1 MQYCS
6 FSNKN
11 KTQAIDYINFKL
23 GSVYLNND
31 TAFSLIPFMKAAYKD
46 LSSKKNKSGELV
58 MTSEKAFTFLKQFPE
73 LLSKAA
79 GTKKYRSLLKGS
91 FLEVADLAEELE
103 GGNSAEVLL
112 KTLGLDKTSQER
124 VDEAKRR
131 KAAQAAQ
138 KKEEQDKRK
147 ASKVNEQSAEES
159 ENRFSNDTIA
169 DPLTTTNKEIGYRTI
184 TKEDGSTSTVPG
196 SAINNPIVVANGR
209 FRRSLLMEGKT
220 GKSVL
225 PTGSNR
231 EYVSLSD
238 SKYELRIVSGSKVS
252 EADQVNIPEGSMYNG
267 LVILYVDKETGTPV
281 RINNAGEVTEN
292 GEFLAHSWFRSPSE
306 VSKKD
311 GPLAALHQVIINNIV
326 ENPSLEYTLN
336 IKGGYLG
343 FVIDYS
349 TVKFQIKKLNLQP
362 KDIKSVVIR
371 DGLAK
376 DVKSMYVDVEGYD
389 YLALVDP
396 NTLAYSSTTLYK
408 ATIALLKSKEF
419 TADEKRS
426 ALYDWL
432 LSRNPN
438 LITIKEDRLFIAGKL
453 NKFVDEATEAEL
465 LSQLD
470 RINLANVINTDS
482 LLIPKLDENGDLSVE
497 SISRIDFIYDNYGIK
512 APVDANRKLLS
523 AHADIAYERNFDLIE
538 KVDRDSLEI
547 SKQSQPKKS
556 KKQELLEKEQ
566 ELLSR
571 LGDDNLLNKI
581 DSLSSAATPEQI
593 AEAEAWWA
601 THPLSKYIPLNRM
614 FGIVNAGAVAT
625 WGSNGIT
632 LYSGSNSTD
641 IYHEAWHGFT
651 QLVLTKEEK
660 IALYKAAAKVNGNKN
675 YIQLEEDL
683 AEDFRQYMM
692 TGKSKVFGR
701 SKTVNSIY
709 KKILQILK
717 AIFGQRTFITEGLN
731 KAQAIE
737 SISEIYE
744 NLANGSIMESRGP
757 AWENSMFVDLNK
769 GIEMPDGNT
778 SMSSANSKYVQG
790 AIDSILVDIMERQ
803 SDADVNSFFT
813 EMGNLEKLYAA
824 IKTRLE
830 LRQMILEEELL
841 EIEDTAANTLKR
853 AELADSIFILKNAIE
868 AYGTVEEAKSNT
880 RLNTI
885 GYHMSKSDLMVAF
898 KDVVEEEDE
907 KFELTE
913 SSDLEEFREAYDKS
927 GNEISQ
933 QEIMDRRIKLMLA
946 TVPERDRNGNNV
958 LDRFGLPKLLSFGKV
973 YNDIQTALAGIKT
986 REDLYERLTELQSVN
1001 QAFKEKGRRYN
1012 NVYEHILS
1020 QIGAIDD
1027 VDNGKQLL
1035 SGLLWKGFNLAYIP
1049 NKQVFA
1055 SKNGLGIT
1063 VKVKNPEGDTS
1074 KIKKKLLADFQSEN
1088 PNGVNYAKVFEK
1100 YTKQSLKNS
1109 ANLYGFLYD
1118 LGIVTGYSLELDNYL
1133 KQPEVVN
1140 SFELLYDEVKN
1151 NLVPSLK
1158 GKNVL
1163 EPIRV
1168 LSSNRGKYS
1177 GQTGV
1182 INSLLN
1188 FVIGLT
1194 PGMSISRRIDAD
1206 GKNVYDLG
1214 YNSTQSQIVKALNG
1228 IATVDELKNNPAT
1241 AHLHPDNNPLT
1252 KHSFWFKAM
1261 FKDGVRDTTSPGR
1274 IKFEHF
1280 LGVFTPDISQKN
1292 SNMTDSTK
1300 IVADLNML
1308 FMSGMAEQVRASDKS
1323 TSYMLNINKRID
1335 GAITKK
1341 LGLFISP
1348 TAKSTGRAT
1357 RFFKAKLQADIEVM
1371 KLFRG
1376 ENSNVQNSKSSSQL
1390 AMFSAILDGDK
1401 ALVTSLIQDVVEGEM
1416 TLDQWFKEDG
1426 NLENFE
1432 DAIESYFVGKTA
1444 EIFNIIKR
1452 SDLVKGLDPKAIS
1465 EDKSSAK
1472 SFEEDSSL
1480 IDDIVRNFLINQWLI
1495 NSEVASIFVGDLG
1508 QFKDANDFTKRFAV
1522 TSTGNLFDTGT
1533 SIQNYINS
1541 KGNLY
1546 AQQVL
1551 GLEQQDTKQYDG
1563 IGNTVIVKDIDKN
1576 ASKEGSLLSPIF
1588 IKGLQD
1594 YAERYNISKEEI
1606 SKLIQEYKDN
1616 YNEADAQAFITLD
1629 SYRQLAIA
1637 SQEWNWD
1644 THEPLYIKIVKAAA
1658 EGGEISYQDVIDAK
1672 QFFSVRKYQYYGP
1685 LLNAE
1690 INGKKVAATALHKY
1704 SLKPI
1709 IPTAKGQP
1717 KKAIDIIHDAMV
1729 RSKVD
1734 YIVFESG
1741 SKVNNVNEKV
1751 DTYNY
1756 STSEVDGHVVREI
1769 KSEQELLQSFA
1780 NNINQIHFDYLK
1792 DVTKVKDKYKGK
1804 ATSSS
1809 QLRNLLP
1816 IGIYSEGQILPGK
1829 EEAAKN
1835 YESYLRSTE
1844 EYLEVEKEKLSK
1856 VFENKTPENV
1866 KQVAEKIRRDLE
1878 KKEASDEE
1886 IEALDELINNG
1897 GNIDALP
1904 NADKIETII
1913 TNILN
1918 KRLVKAK
1925 LVGEA
1930 LVQVSSAFME
1940 RLDGPQIGYSNDLK
1954 FYEYSNGKVRAAQTK
1969 IALQG
1974 EFVKLLAMKYKGE
1987 TIKTLA
1993 RLNEAIKDEKWL
2005 NTGNNRRMIT
2015 ITGVRIPVQGHNSV
2029 EVLEV
2034 VEFMD
2039 PANGTAIVVPS
2050 ELPVKSGGDFDVDK
2064 LTLFYP
2070 RIFAGIKKSD
2080 NKLEELTDKMLE
2092 AIFGETGS
2100 EKEYFVTLDKQ
2111 GQAGSQNAMIESM
2124 TKIILDPSNYL
2135 NLIQPNSTAT
2145 VKENSTAYNHY
2156 AKAKSDEAL
2165 TGTSLDYVFN
2175 VRKLKENSVGK
2186 RALGIVAANNVIMA
2200 LLSRV
2205 SSNLPA
2211 VISYKGKK
2219 GMADIPLNS
2228 LLLPLDSK
2236 GVGSNLD
2243 VAGKN
2248 VKTRITE
2255 QLING
2260 FVDIAKGAWIFNIKA
2275 DYQSTPVLLSLIALG
2290 VEYDYAV
2297 ALINTPKM
2305 QEMFKV
2311 QALKKEDPLYRLT
2324 NDVEM
2329 SSPKLKA
2336 INLSKWTE
2344 ANKWIQKTLRGK
2356 TTPTLEELLND
2367 ETGNVAYAM
2376 YLQALPLI
2384 EDISNV
2390 MRSVKV
2396 DTVTTSTIQEANMV
2410 RANISRLSPFGKAIA
2425 AEVFN
2430 TSVQGVY
2437 EGIKAFQATSLREWF
2452 PIRSFDFSS
2461 ITEGYEKLGSVGIK
2475 YWKPADKINLFK
2487 RLSKHFTS
2495 YLHQN
2500 ENTTTFK
2507 ELRNGTSKILQ
2518 NVDIEFTGKIAVPV
2532 LIAEGEKILI
2542 NLELLEQKFK
2552 DQKSASFNSYERA
2565 NGVRFQYQGNF
2576 IIHEINKAL
2585 EKLKMPS
2592 ATEEE
2597 IAHKALLVSN
2607 AAEVLFV
2614 KKSQYNIGRLFS
2626 KVKEVAQLNADS
2638 DLIDKMKTFSE
2649 GSLVSLGV
2657 TYTLAE
2663 PTEYKEDVRK
2673 LSELSITGK
2682 NQDELEAGIFFSML
2696 SERVALQDNFEASES
2711 SLMPYVLDK
2720 DLAKTLSS
2728 AVNKF
2733 GNLSRLQ
2740 QDAEV
2745 NKFITQFNKKN
2756 LSSHASYLLK
2766 SKESTSNIGKMIEL
2780 GTATVRV
2787 EDETILENGNLNL
2800 SVVQELDDGSD
2811 FRFAV
2816 EINKGG
2822 ILVDVKGIQKE
2833 YAARNYELVTGVD
2846 TGLEY
2851 GILPSPETTTLSD
2864 DQVMEEMR
2872 KCNIS

>member
-11 KTQAIDYINFKL
+11 LIQAIKYSNFKL
-23 GSVYLNND
+23 ATVYLD
-31 TAFSLIPFMKAAYKD
+31 SDVAFSLVPFMKAAYNE
-46 LSSKKNKSGELV
+46 LSRKTTSSGELL
-58 MTSEKAFTFLKQFPE
+58 MTPEKAFTFVKQFPE
-73 LLSKAA
+73 LLLLAA
-79 GTKKYRSLLKGS
+79 TTKKYNKLLKNS
-91 FLEVADLAEELE
+91 FVEISDLAEQLE
-103 GGNSAEVLL
+103 GENSAEVLL
-112 KTLGLDKTSQER
+112 KALGLDKTTQER
-124 VDEAKRR
+124 LNEAKRR

-138 KKEEQDKRK
+138 KKEEQEKKK
-147 ASKVNEQSAEES
+147 ASEVNKQSAEES
-159 ENRFSNDTIA
+159 ENTFSNNTIA
-169 DPLTTTNKEIGYRTI
+169 DPLTTTNKEIGYRTV
-184 TKEDGSTSTVPG
+184 TKEDGSVSTVPG
-196 SAINNPIVVANGR
+196 SAINNPIVLANSK
-209 FRRSLLMEGKT
+209 FRRNLLMEGKT
-220 GKSVL
+220 GKSIL
-225 PTGSNR
+225 PANSNR
-231 EYVSLSD
+231 EYVSLAE
-238 SKYELRIVSGSKVS
+238 SKYELRIVSGNKVS
-252 EADQVNIPEGSMYNG
+252 EADRVAIPEGSMYNG
-267 LVILYVDKETGTPV
+267 LVILYVDKETGKPV
-281 RINNAGEVTEN
+281 RINNAGEVTEA

-306 VSKKD
+306 VAQKD
-311 GPLAALHQVIINNIV
+311 GPLAALHQTIINNIL
-326 ENPSLEYTLN
+326 NNSDLEYTLN

-349 TVKFQIKKLNLQP
+349 TIKFQIKKLNLQP
-362 KDIKSVVIR
+362 ADIKSVVIR
-371 DGLAK
+371 DGLTK
-376 DVKSMYVDVEGYD
+376 GVKSMYVDVEGYD

-396 NTLAYSSTTLYK
+396 NTLAYSSASLYK
-408 ATIALLKSKEF
+408 ATIALLKSSEF

-426 ALYDWL
+426 GLYDWL

-438 LITIKEDRLFIAGKL
+438 LTTIKENRLFIAGKL
-453 NKFVDEATEAEL
+453 NKFADEATEEEL
-465 LSQLD
+465 LSQFD
-470 RINLANVINTDS
+470 KVNLANAINTDTI
-482 LLIPKLDENGDLSVE
+482 LIPKLDENGDLSIE
-497 SISRIDFIYDNYGIK
+497 SVSRIDFIYDNYGIK
-512 APVDANRKLLS
+512 APVDANKKLLS
-523 AHADIAYERNFDLIE
+523 AHADIAYERNFDLVE
-538 KVDRDSLEI
+538 KVDRDRLEQ
-547 SKQSQPKKS
+547 SKKAQPKKS

-566 ELLSR
+566 DLLNR
-571 LGDDNLLNKI
+571 LANDNLLNKI

-593 AEAEAWWA
+593 AKAEAWWS

-625 WGSNGIT
+625 WGSDGIT

-744 NLANGSIMESRGP
+744 NLADGSIMESRGP
-757 AWENSMFVDLNK
+757 AWDNSMFVDLNK

-778 SMSSANSKYVQG
+778 SMSSANSKYVKG

-803 SDADVNSFFT
+803 SNADINSFFT
-813 EMGNLEKLYAA
+813 EIGNLEKLYAA

-830 LRQMILEEELL
+830 LRQLILEEELS
-841 EIEDTAANTLKR
+841 EIEDTSANTLKR

-898 KDVVEEEDE
+898 KDAVQEEDE
-907 KFELTE
+907 KFELSE
-913 SSDLEEFREAYDKS
+913 SSDIQEFREAYDKA

-933 QEIMDRRIKLMLA
+933 QEIMNRRIKLMLA
-946 TVPERDRNGNNV
+946 TVPEKDRNGNNV

-973 YNDIQTALAGIKT
+973 YNDVQTALAGIKT
-986 REDLYERLTELQSVN
+986 REDLYQKLTELQSIN
-1001 QAFKEKGRRYN
+1001 QAFKDKGRRYN

-1020 QIGAIDD
+1020 QIGSIDD
-1027 VDNGKQLL
+1027 IDNGKQLL

-1055 SKNGLGIT
+1055 SNTEGGIS
-1063 VKVKNPEGDTS
+1063 VKVKSPEGDTS

-1088 PNGVNYAKVFEK
+1088 PKGVNYAKVFEK
-1100 YTKQSLKNS
+1100 YSKESLKNS
-1109 ANLYGFLYD
+1109 ANLYSFLYD

-1133 KQPEVVN
+1133 KQPEVLN
-1140 SFELLYDEVKN
+1140 SFELFYSEIKN
-1151 NLVPSLK
+1151 NLLPNLK

-1168 LSSNRGKYS
+1168 LSSKKGKYS

-1214 YNSTQSQIVKALNG
+1214 YNSTQSQIVKALNS
-1228 IATVDELKNNPAT
+1228 ITTVDELKDNPAT

-1252 KHSFWFKAM
+1252 KYSFWFKTI
-1261 FKDGVRDTTSPGR
+1261 FKDGVRDLNNPGL
-1274 IKFEHF
+1274 IKLEHF
-1280 LGVFTPDISQKN
+1280 LGLFTSVISQKN
-1292 SNMTDSTK
+1292 ANMTDSTK
-1300 IVADLNML
+1300 VVADINML
-1308 FMSGMAEQVRASDKS
+1308 FMSGMTEQVRASDKS

-1335 GAITKK
+1335 GALTKK

-1357 RFFKAKLQADIEVM
+1357 KFFKDKLRADVEVM
-1371 KLFRG
+1371 KLFRN
-1376 ENSNVQNSKSSSQL
+1376 ENNIQNSKSSSEL
-1390 AMFSAILDGDK
+1390 GMFSAILDGDK
-1401 ALVTSLIQDVVEGEM
+1401 ALVESLIENVVKGEM
-1416 TLDQWFKEDG
+1416 TLDQWFKEDN
-1426 NLENFE
+1426 NLETFE
-1432 DAIESYFVGKTA
+1432 TAIEAYFVGKTN
-1444 EIFNIIKR
+1444 EIFKIVSR
-1452 SDLVKGLDPKAIS
+1452 TELSKAIS
-1465 EDKSSAK
+1465 ATGVAEDKSSVK
-1472 SFEEDSSL
+1472 SFEDDPSL
-1480 IDDIVRNFLINQWLI
+1480 IENIVRNFLINQWLI

-1522 TSTGNLFDTGT
+1522 TSTGNLFDTGK

-1563 IGNTVIVKDIDKN
+1563 IGNTVIIKDIDKL
-1576 ASKEGSLLSPIF
+1576 ASKEGSLLGPVF

-1606 SKLIQEYKDN
+1606 SRLIQEYKDK

-1644 THEPLYIKIVKAAA
+1644 THEPLYKKIVKAAA
-1658 EGGEISYQDVIDAK
+1658 EGGEISYQEVIDAK

-1690 INGKKVAATALHKY
+1690 VNGKKAAATALHKY

-1717 KKAIDIIHDAMV
+1717 KKAIDVIHDAMV

-1741 SKVNNVNEKV
+1741 SKINNVNEKV
-1751 DTYNY
+1751 DAYNY
-1756 STSEVDGHVVREI
+1756 TPSDVDGHVVREV
-1769 KSEQELLQSFA
+1769 KSEQELEQAFA

-1792 DVTKVKDKYKGK
+1792 DVTKVKDSYKGK

-1816 IGIYSEGQILPGK
+1816 IGIYSDGEIIPGK

-1835 YESYLRSTE
+1835 YEKYLSSTE
-1844 EYLEVEKEKLSK
+1844 DYLDVEKEKLAK
-1856 VFENKTPENV
+1856 VFENKTPENI
-1866 KQVAEKIRRDLE
+1866 KNLAQRIRRDLE

-1886 IEALDELINNG
+1886 LEALDELINNG

-1918 KRLVKAK
+1918 KRLVKTK

-1940 RLDGPQIGYSNDLK
+1940 TLDAPKIGYSNDLK
-1954 FYEYSNGKVRAAQTK
+1954 FYEYSNGKVSAAQAK

-1974 EFVKLLAMKYKGE
+1974 EFVKLLAMQYKGE
-1987 TIKTLA
+1987 PIRTLA

-2005 NTGNNRRMIT
+2005 NKGNNRRMIT

-2029 EVLEV
+2029 EVLEI

-2050 ELPVKSGGDFDVDK
+2050 ELTVKSGGDFDVDK

-2070 RIFAGIKKSD
+2070 RIFAGVKKPN
-2080 NKLEELTDKMLE
+2080 NKVEELSDKMMLS
-2092 AIFGETGS
+2092 IFGETGRDT
-2100 EKEYFVTLDKQ
+2100 EYFVTLDKN
-2111 GQAGSQNAMIESM
+2111 GQAGSQNQMIEAM

-2135 NLIQPNSTAT
+2135 NLIQPNSTAV
-2145 VKENSTAYNHY
+2145 VKENSVAYNHY
-2156 AKAKSDEAL
+2156 AKVKSDEKL
-2165 TGTSLDYVFN
+2165 RGTALDYVFN

-2186 RALGIVAANNVIMA
+2186 RALGIAASNNVIMA

-2205 SSNLPA
+2205 SSKLPN
-2211 VISYKGKK
+2211 VISYANKK
-2219 GMADIPLNS
+2219 GMSDIS
-2228 LLLPLDSK
+2228 LESILLPLDKK

-2275 DYQSTPVLLSLIALG
+2275 DYYSTPVLLSLVALG

-2297 ALINTPKM
+2297 ALINTPRM
-2305 QEMFKV
+2305 QNMFKLR
-2311 QALKKEDPLYRLT
+2311 ALKKEDPLYQLT
-2324 NDVEM
+2324 STDEM
-2329 SSPKLKA
+2329 MSPVLKA
-2336 INLSKWTE
+2336 IGLSKWAE
-2344 ANKWIQKTLRGK
+2344 ANKWIGKTLRGK
-2356 TTPTLEELLND
+2356 TTPSLEELLND
-2367 ETGNVAYAM
+2367 ENGDVAYAM

-2384 EDISNV
+2384 EDINTV

-2410 RANISRLSPFGKAIA
+2410 RAQISNLTPFAQAIA
-2425 AEVFN
+2425 KEVFN

-2437 EGIKAFQATSLREWF
+2437 NDIKSFQATSLREWF
-2452 PIRSFDFSS
+2452 PIRSFDFST
-2461 ITEGYEKLGSVGIK
+2461 ITNGYESLGSVDIK
-2475 YWKPADKINLFK
+2475 RWKSADKINLFK
-2487 RLSKHFTS
+2487 RISKHFTS

-2507 ELRNGTSKILQ
+2507 ELRDGTSKVLQ
-2518 NVDIEFTGKIAVPV
+2518 NGDIEFTGKISVPV
-2532 LIAEGEKILI
+2532 LITKGEKILI

-2552 DQKSASFNSYERA
+2552 DQKAASFESYERK
-2565 NGVRFQYQGNF
+2565 NGIRFQYQGNF

-2585 EKLKMPS
+2585 EKVKAPS

-2597 IAHKALLVSN
+2597 IAHKALLISN
-2607 AAEVLFV
+2607 ASEVLFA

-2638 DLIDKMKTFSE
+2638 DLIEKIKTFSE
-2649 GSLVSLGV
+2649 GSLVKLGI

-2663 PTEYKEDVRK
+2663 PTEYKEDIRK

-2682 NQDELEAGIFFSML
+2682 NKAELETGTFFTML
-2696 SERVALQDNFEASES
+2696 SERIALQDNFEASES

-2733 GNLSRLQ
+2733 GNLSQ
-2740 QDAEV
+2740 TEKNIEV
-2745 NKFITQFNKKN
+2745 ERFITQFNKKN
-2756 LSSHASYLLK
+2756 LSDHASYLLK
-2766 SKESTSNIGKMIEL
+2766 SNESTSNIGKTIEL
-2780 GTATVRV
+2780 GTATARV
-2787 EDETILENGNLNL
+2787 EEETILENGNLNL
-2800 SVVQELDDGSD
+2800 SVVEELEDGSD

-2833 YAARNYELVTGVD
+2833 YAARNYELVPGID